1 MASALDTKINS
12 YALRRGME
20 LNQTVTAAMTRTGSN
35 TLGTWS
41 LRNSANIV
49 YEPTVGPPG
58 GAGSWKFTQTGTN
71 FGAAIDTTSASE
83 LNGIDTR
90 DWTFGIWFKVN
101 TLPNHS
107 NTTGTVAGL
116 SILRITP
123 DGGNAGFTASVTP
136 TNITSTEHAGKMIYS
151 MTGLQ
156 SAKSPVVTT
165 NGWHYCAVRR
175 VGTTME
181 AYYDGVLVGT
191 ETNSNVTTVAG
202 RLAIGNQSVTQSI
215 LANWNASNFHSAPAS
230 VLTSTAIAEIWAV
243 GSGGTTTPT
252 RTVKYYNG
260 TAWVNSSAQK
270 VYNGTAWVDWNAK
283 KYDGTAW
290 VTI

>member
-1 MASALDTKINS
+1 MASALNTKINS
-12 YALRRGME
+12 YALRRGIE
-20 LNQTVTAAMTRTGSN
+20 LNETVSAAPTRTGTN

-41 LRNSANIV
+41 LRNSANMV
-49 YEPTVGPPG
+49 FEPTVGPAG
-58 GAGSWKFTQTGTN
+58 GAGSWKFTQSASSV
-71 FGAAIDTTSASE
+71 GAAIDTTTASE
-83 LNGIDTR
+83 LVGIDTR

-101 TLPNHS
+101 TLPQWF
-107 NTTGTVAGL
+107 NTTGTLSGL
-116 SILRITP
+116 NILRITP
-123 DGGNAGFTASVTP
+123 DSGNAGFTASVTP
-136 TNITSTEHAGKMIYS
+136 TNITSTEHAGRMIFS
-151 MTGLQ
+151 MTSAQ
-156 SAKSPVVTT
+156 SVKSPIVTA
-165 NGWHYCAVRR
+165 GVWHYCAVRR

-191 ETNSNVTTVAG
+191 ETNANVTTLGG
-202 RLAIGNQSVTQSI
+202 RLAIGNQSVTQNT
-215 LANWNASNFHSAPAS
+215 LANWNGCNFHSAPAS

-243 GSGGTTTPT
+243 GNGGTTTPT

-270 VYNGTAWVDWNAK
+270 VYNGTAWVDWTAK